1 MAVVLNCT
9 NLQRRFASPGGA
21 VEVLSGASLELAAG
35 EVVAVLGPSGSGK
48 STPIHLLGGLDRPD
62 AGQIW
67 WGDFPVHQ
75 HAPSEL
81 SERRAH
87 YVGLVFQNHYLL
99 SDLSLLENVSLPSR
113 IIGRPDETRAREL
126 LTKVG
131 LEHRLHHTPS
141 RVSGGERQRAAVARA
156 LALKP
161 ALLLADEPTG
171 SLDRQRAA
179 DVLDLLLQLSADE
192 GTAVVVVTHDES
204 LVAAAGMQ
212 VVRLAE
218 GRLSDKSQLPGPA
231 PHATPA

>member
-1 MAVVLNCT
+1 MVLNCT
-9 NLQRRFASPGGA
+9 DLQRRFASPGGA
-21 VEVLSGASLELAAG
+21 VEVLAGASLELTAG

-48 STPIHLLGGLDRPD
+48 STLIHLLGGLDRPD

-67 WGDFPVHQ
+67 WGDFAVHE
-75 HAPSEL
+75 HTPSEL

-99 SDLSLLENVSLPSR
+99 ADLSLLENVSLPSR
-113 IIGRPDETRAREL
+113 IIGRPDEARAREL

-171 SLDRQRAA
+171 SLDRQRAT
-179 DVLDLLLQLSADE
+179 DVLDLLLQLSAEE

-212 VVRLAE
+212 VVRLAD
-218 GRLSDKSQLPGPA
+218 GRLSGKSHLATPVT
-231 PHATPA
+231 HATQS

>member
-1 MAVVLNCT
+1 MG
-9 NLQRRFASPGGA
+9 PGGA
-21 VEVLSGASLELAAG
+21 VEVLSGASLTLDAG

-48 STPIHLLGGLDRPD
+48 STLIHLLGGLDRPD

-67 WGDFPVHQ
+67 WGSFPVHE
-75 HAPSEL
+75 HTPSEL

-99 SDLSLLENVSLPSR
+99 SDLTLLENVSLPSR
-113 IIGRPDETRAREL
+113 IIGRPDEERAREL

-131 LEHRLHHTPS
+131 LEQRLHHPPS

-171 SLDRQRAA
+171 SLDKKRAA
-179 DVLDLLLQLSADE
+179 DVLELILRLAAEE
-192 GTAVVVVTHDES
+192 GTAVAIVTHDES
-204 LVAAAGMQ
+204 LVAAAGMPA
-212 VVRLAE
+212 VRLEE
-218 GRLSDKSQLPGPA
+218 GRLSAKFHLGSGEPVAAPA
-231 PHATPA
+231 